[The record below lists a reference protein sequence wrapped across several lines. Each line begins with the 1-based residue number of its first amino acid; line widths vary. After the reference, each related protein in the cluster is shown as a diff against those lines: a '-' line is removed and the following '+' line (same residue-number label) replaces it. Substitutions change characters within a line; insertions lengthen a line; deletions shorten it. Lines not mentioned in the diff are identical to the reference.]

1 MRRFPLLL
9 ILAACFT
16 GCGDSGSTSAPVDLS
31 AAAADLATGGGP
43 AVDMRTVTP
52 YNMPGKV
59 FCYGSLTCSTTSAS
73 PVCCDTRADGGF
85 SDACVATV
93 SACTAM
99 DPQARAYQ
107 CGQAADCGTG
117 MVCCGTTGMSGS
129 GKQFLSATTCAASC
143 TGTQTQLCVTATECK
158 TSGASCVGEAISGR
172 DIGVCK

>member
-1 MRRFPLLL
+1 MRLSSSLVFA
-9 ILAACFT
+9 ICVV
-16 GCGDSGSTSAPVDLS
+16 GCGDSGSTTAPVDLS
-31 AAAADLATGGGP
+31 AAAPDLATGGGT
-43 AVDMRTVTP
+43 AADMKMVTP

-93 SACTAM
+93 AGCAAM

-107 CGQAADCGTG
+107 CGQAADCGSG

-129 GKQFLSATTCAASC
+129 GKPFLSATTCAASC
-143 TGTQTQLCVTATECK
+143 TSAQAQLCVTAAECK
-158 TSGASCVGEAISGR
+158 TAGASCAGQTLSGR
-172 DIGVCK
+172 DVGVCK